1 MIRQRD
7 ILIRFVAFQGL
18 TLAVGIAVAVLL
30 FHIVAKYKVESKEL
44 DGISTRPILANKGNI
59 LAHDGRLLVTS
70 VLKYRLSVDFRADGL
85 TDKDF
90 NYYVDTIANGL
101 ARILKE
107 KTVQEYAKEW
117 RIARA
122 NASKNRNY
130 PLTRKAVDY
139 ITYQQLQALPIL
151 KRNRNK
157 GGLIVEKQI
166 DRVYPYKDM
175 AHYTLGWVNKN
186 HQGVGIE
193 YSYLKQMNGQSGMEI
208 CQLVGKNT
216 LIPINSEPEVLPVD
230 GCDIV
235 STLDIDLQEIAEEE
249 IERQLLNDPDL
260 EWGTAVVMDV
270 QTGEIRAIVNKHKK
284 SPSSHEI
291 VEDENYALRFR
302 KDPGSTFKLVSF
314 LIMLEKGLN
323 LNDSVDTQG
332 GSVTLHGKKYEDEGS
347 GKGTISAAQVFEYSS
362 NVGTIELSRRMYPN
376 KANWNDFSDRIET
389 LKIKDITDF
398 DINPQ
403 QNIAPVIRMQEN
415 DGMALY
421 AMSIGTSLEMTPLQ
435 TLTIYNAVAN
445 DGCMVHPRFVKEIRK
460 GSKVIEKSKTKIVNK
475 TICSKKTLEKLQ
487 GMLLGVVEHGT
498 AKQARSNIF
507 PIAGKTGTAHL
518 SFGNKGYSNQKLASF
533 AGYFPADNPKYSCI
547 VAFKTFEVTHKTFGG
562 SKAAPVFKN
571 IAEKIYAHSV
581 EWQTPAGDYDNSL
594 MAAPYTK
601 SGKEQAL
608 RQTLA
613 RLQIPIT
620 GCENREWV
628 STSSVDN
635 AVELQPRSI
644 VSRLVPNVKNM
655 GLKDAVFLL
664 ESNGMRV
671 HFLGKGTVM
680 QQIPAAGSPY
690 EMGDAVRLVMSV
702 E

>member
-1 MIRQRD
+1 MIDQKTIHLRFLLFQTL
-7 ILIRFVAFQGL
+7 ILV
-18 TLAVGIAVAVLL
+18 VGISVSVLL
-30 FHIVAKYKVESKEL
+30 VCIVVKHKDEVSKVPDTLKN
-44 DGISTRPILANKGNI
+44 TILANKGNI
-59 LAHDGRLLVTS
+59 LTHDGRLLVTS
-70 VLKYRLSVDFRADGL
+70 MIKYRLHIDFRADGFP
-85 TDKDF
+85 DKDF
-90 NYYVDTIANGL
+90 NRCVDTIADGL

-107 KTVQEYAKEW
+107 KTAQEYAKEW
-117 RIARA
+117 RNAYN
-122 NASKNRNY
+122 NASKKRNHW
-130 PLTRKAVDY
+130 LTRKAVDY
-139 ITYQQLQALPIL
+139 FTYQQLKQLPIL
-151 KRNRNK
+151 GRGANE
-157 GGLIVEKQI
+157 GGLVADEQM
-166 DRVYPYKDM
+166 DRVYPYQDM
-175 AHYTLGWVNKN
+175 AHHTLGWVNKTN
-186 HQGVGIE
+186 QGVGIE
-193 YSYLKQMNGQSGMEI
+193 YSYLKQINGKPGIEI

-216 LIPINSEPEVLPVD
+216 LIPISSEPEVLPVD
-230 GCDIV
+230 GYDIV

-249 IERQLLNDPDL
+249 IKRQLLANNAL

-270 QTGEIRAIVNKHKK
+270 ETGEVRAIANKRRIAG
-284 SPSSHEI
+284 SNEI

-332 GSVTLHGKKYEDEGS
+332 GYITLHGKKYEDEGKS
-347 GKGTISAAQVFEYSS
+347 KGIISAAQAFEYSS
-362 NVGTIELSRRMYPN
+362 NVGTIELSQRTYPN
-376 KANWNDFSDRIET
+376 KKNWGDFSDRIET

-403 QNIAPVIRMQEN
+403 QNITPVISMNPN

-435 TLTIYNAVAN
+435 TLTIYNAIAN

-460 GSKVIEKSKTKIVNK
+460 GTKVIEKSKIKIVNK

-498 AKQARSNIF
+498 ALQAKSDILS
-507 PIAGKTGTAHL
+507 IAGKTGTAHIAV
-518 SFGNKGYSNQKLASF
+518 GNKGYTNQKLASF
-533 AGYFPADNPKYSCI
+533 AGYFPADAPKYSCI
-547 VAFKTFEVTHKTFGG
+547 VAFKTFEVPHKTFGG
-562 SKAAPVFKN
+562 SIAAPVFKN

-581 EWQTPAGDYDNSL
+581 GWQTPADAYENSI

-608 RQTLA
+608 QQTLA
-613 RLQIPIT
+613 YLQIPIT
-620 GCENREWV
+620 GTQNREWV

-664 ESNGMRV
+664 ERNGMRV

-690 EMGDAVRLVMSV
+690 ETGDAVRLVMSV